1 MKDRSMKR
9 LSVTRLGFAYAMLFA
24 SLYAASM
31 MIVMAGSRDT
41 VVAFFNSV
49 LHGIDVG
56 PIMRWDM
63 PWWEMVV
70 GVLEVFLLGWLCGMA
85 TAIFYNVGRR

>member
-1 MKDRSMKR
+1 MER
-9 LSVTRLGFAYAMLFA
+9 LSVTRLGFALGTVFA
-24 SLYAASM
+24 ALYGVSM
-31 MIVMAGSRDT
+31 VIVMGGPRET

-49 LHGIDVG
+49 LHGIDVA

-70 GVLEVFLLGWLCGMA
+70 GIIEVFIFGWLLGMA
-85 TAIFYNVGRR
+85 TASLYNLGRRPETR